1 MFWESTHI
9 CCGRDFC
16 EFNLVWNCLFIMPV
30 FVFVLPASIA
40 HKCVGIPG
48 PLEVWEPLAAVASI
62 QSVKKLGASRP
73 RCSFKARLTTR
84 LQQYGLL
91 TCLKTKGQ
99 RKTLKLMCVVNRSKL
114 SCRLKSAADSVW
126 LDCNSLSHHG
136 PACQINKRHWKK
148 VKAGGS
154 FWMRIWMLDSKQ
166 QQQQICFWIH
176 YFTTSPPGKSIGP
189 SKRISWVFKVW
200 IRACEVLTT
209 RGKVFVTK
217 SEESNKNNC
226 HTTTTPIAALYSAKP
241 WQD

>member
-1 MFWESTHI
+1 MMFWDSTNI

-30 FVFVLPASIA
+30 FVYVLRVSIA

-48 PLEVWEPLAAVASI
+48 PLEVWEPLAAAAASI

-84 LQQYGLL
+84 LQHYGLL

-114 SCRLKSAADSVW
+114 SCWLKSAADSVW

-136 PACQINKRHWKK
+136 P
-148 VKAGGS
+148 VKS
-154 FWMRIWMLDSKQ
+154 TNPSE
-166 QQQQICFWIH
+166 
-176 YFTTSPPGKSIGP
+176 KS
-189 SKRISWVFKVW
+189 
-200 IRACEVLTT
+200 
-209 RGKVFVTK
+209 
-217 SEESNKNNC
+217 
-226 HTTTTPIAALYSAKP
+226 
-241 WQD
+241 